1 MVSESVKPK
10 RFISLP
16 PWLWWLKTIVFT
28 LLLAYAVCLLASVA
42 IARVVN
48 TFFAHDL
55 PIVFTWILWQISG
68 LIVFALM
75 FRRLEKAP
83 LQPLPDWYKITS
95 LIVVMIYSIQL
106 PFIGL
111 AFPGLHGLIP
121 LAILVLFFFL
131 SNLLE

>member
-10 RFISLP
+10 RFINLP

-28 LLLAYAVCLLASVA
+28 LLLAYAVCLLAGIVV
-42 IARVVN
+42 ARVVN
-48 TFFAHDL
+48 TFLVHDL
-55 PIVFTWILWQISG
+55 PIAFTWILWQISG
-68 LIVFALM
+68 LIVFVLM
-75 FRRLEKAP
+75 FRKLEKAP
-83 LQPLPDWYKITS
+83 LQPVPDWYKITS

-106 PFIGL
+106 PFMRI

-121 LAILVLFFFL
+121 LAILGVFFFI